1 LLERLAWLAPEK
13 IPDTLLEVDISRLE
27 APNTRE
33 AFDELS
39 SYSLLTRDAEGPFF
53 LVHRLVQDVTRRSL
67 VGDARRR
74 SLTEA
79 LNWVNAAC
87 DGLPSDVRNWPRLDP
102 LMPHA
107 RAVTNCA
114 DIEGIPH
121 PTSRLMNQ
129 LGVMLNAKALH
140 SQAEPLMRRALAIN
154 EASYGPDHPE
164 VAACLSNLAVLLHDT
179 NRLAEAE
186 PLMRRAL
193 AITETSRGADH
204 PDLAI
209 RLSNLAGLL
218 QDTNRLAEAE
228 ALMRRALAI
237 DEARDEPDHPEV
249 ATSLSNL
256 AVLLHATNRLAEA
269 EPLMRRALA
278 MTEVSYG
285 ADHPFVAIRLNNL
298 AQLLKNANRLVEA
311 EPLMRRAFSIDE
323 ASYGPSH
330 PLSRS
335 ASTTWPHYCKT
346 PTGSP
351 RPSRSFAGRLPSPR
365 QATDQIIPMSQSA
378 STTSPNC
385 CKTPTGLPR
394 PSHSCDVQS
403 PYLLSSPAG
412 VDTHIRISIKHLR
425 TTLFCFR
432 QWVRALQR
440 SRQHLRSS
448 NG

>member
-193 AITETSRGADH
+193 A
-204 PDLAI
+204 
-209 RLSNLAGLL
+209 
-218 QDTNRLAEAE
+218 
-228 ALMRRALAI
+228 
-237 DEARDEPDHPEV
+237 
-249 ATSLSNL
+249 
-256 AVLLHATNRLAEA
+256 
-269 EPLMRRALA
+269 